1 MLKAGRSLRSTRRGV
16 STTKQTSLL
25 SRVLSK
31 SCDATE
37 SLRNFEMWKRKCVEY
52 YLYCATYWKPMS
64 RSFGFLNKCLESVQT
79 IDFNTTKQS
88 FMLLTSYS
96 AMSSVLNWWNQI
108 INPYLWK
115 FTFPQIQCESKAAPP
130 QVVMIH
136 KNFVVTMRRR
146 NDSFNMIL
154 WHPSNAIQFIEYKCW

>member
-1 MLKAGRSLRSTRRGV
+1 MLPRFLFSFRISLVLLVVRFPIYARLMLRIGKNATIVYISMLKAGRSLRSTRRGV

-37 SLRNFEMWKRKCVEY
+37 SLRNFEIWKRKCVEY

-64 RSFGFLNKCLESVQT
+64 RSFGFLNQCLESVQT

-96 AMSSVLNWWNQI
+96 AMSSVLN
-108 INPYLWK
+108 
-115 FTFPQIQCESKAAPP
+115 
-130 QVVMIH
+130 
-136 KNFVVTMRRR
+136 
-146 NDSFNMIL
+146 
-154 WHPSNAIQFIEYKCW
+154 